1 VRTLWNVNL
10 TTGELEPHMDY
21 DEEIF
26 RDVEAEMADK
36 LNGSIVDLYRALE
49 FLYPD
54 IPLVDL
60 RTRILDMSSKG
71 EYQRLLRRLEVIG
84 PNLETILRT
93 RMSYNKPALVV

>member
-1 VRTLWNVNL
+1 
-10 TTGELEPHMDY
+10 
-21 DEEIF
+21 
-26 RDVEAEMADK
+26 
-36 LNGSIVDLYRALE
+36 
-49 FLYPD
+49 
-54 IPLVDL
+54 LVDL